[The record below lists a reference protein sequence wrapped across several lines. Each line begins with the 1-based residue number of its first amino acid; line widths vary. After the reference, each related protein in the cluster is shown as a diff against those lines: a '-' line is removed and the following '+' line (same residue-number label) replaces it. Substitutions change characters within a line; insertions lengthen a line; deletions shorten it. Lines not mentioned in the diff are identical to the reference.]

1 MLTRI
6 RKLQAGK
13 EYYLPAIKC
22 NVAVTEILD
31 YSYCFGSYNTSSII
45 PVNERLYKELG
56 EDFRALYYQ
65 AQVLITK
72 SYRLKKNREYEKGSI
87 EMLEWSDLQDAQEPK
102 K

>member
-1 MLTRI
+1 MVTRI
-6 RKLQAGK
+6 RKLAAGK

-22 NVAVTEILD
+22 NVLVVELYNYD
-31 YSYCFGSYNTSSII
+31 YCFADYNTSSII

-56 EDFRALYYQ
+56 DDFRAIYYQ
-65 AQVLITK
+65 AQILITK

-87 EMLEWSDLQDAQEPK
+87 EVMEWGDLQNATEPK